1 MSGQGV
7 GGGGG
12 THQSSSFS
20 SILTKATPLR
30 NSIRSRDGREI
41 GRVLTS
47 VAKERE
53 LGRVYTVEERVRA
66 QQAASSLL
74 VTPQTGLGISSWDA
88 TSYTNYDAMSGL
100 NINLACRGEFV
111 VKPQVCAFIFIC
123 FIFFLLFYLG
133 AFPYIYLLTTFHLLS
148 FDSSKKWYLVWIQ
161 Y

>member
-12 THQSSSFS
+12 THQSSSIS
-20 SILTKATPLR
+20 SVLTKATPLR

-111 VKPQVCAFIFIC
+111 VKPQVCVFIFSFFF
-123 FIFFLLFYLG
+123 FIFFIQGLSLTLF
-133 AFPYIYLLTTFHLLS
+133 IY
-148 FDSSKKWYLVWIQ
+148 
-161 Y
+161 